1 MKFLAA
7 LLSVL
12 ILFLSLSAGVSDS
25 CLPDDECETEQSE
38 TENHSSDCPDC
49 CSPFS
54 LCNTCAGFTFAPAI
68 HSQTK
73 QLEFNTKELILY
85 VLQLYTSP
93 LVDSVWQPPQA

>member
-12 ILFLSLSAGVSDS
+12 ILFLSLSAGANDF
-25 CLPDDECETEQSE
+25 CLPDDECETEQS
-38 TENHSSDCPDC
+38 DC

-93 LVDSVWQPPQA
+93 FVDSVWQPPQA

>member
-12 ILFLSLSAGVSDS
+12 ILFLSLSAGANDF
-25 CLPDDECETEQSE
+25 CLPDDACETEHSGA
-38 TENHSSDCPDC
+38 ENHSFDCPDC